1 MAFSLI
7 ECSNALLESQQ
18 RFADFCSIYFSLFAL
33 LVTVSS
39 SFVSCQINKGYF
51 AENALLFFDC
61 NLQNSMRAGRFTVG
75 VILRGDSKYAA
86 FLNKVKKLFSTVDLL
101 LFEADNI
108 DVAFVVLT
116 NLENLSVVEQ
126 IVKLATVYF
135 KESDMDLLGLM
146 LWLNYTSNTCS
157 KNRKIS
163 LAPR

>member
-1 MAFSLI
+1 
-7 ECSNALLESQQ
+7 
-18 RFADFCSIYFSLFAL
+18 
-33 LVTVSS
+33 
-39 SFVSCQINKGYF
+39 
-51 AENALLFFDC
+51 
-61 NLQNSMRAGRFTVG
+61 MRAGRFTVG

-126 IVKLATVYF
+126 IVKLATVNF